1 MYLRIFINQL
11 AAHDGDVPGRSV
23 MVRGFR
29 KSAAIHEMGVGHAK
43 AGCPFIHHPHKLIL
57 AACYVL
63 RHGHRRVI
71 AGCNDNAFNQGFHG
85 LFLAFLQ
92 EHLGTSH
99 GFGVGAGNYL
109 VRQLDLSGL
118 KGIKNQYQRHNL
130 GNTGRASL
138 FICILFI
145 DYLSGRCFHENG
157 RWSGYLDSCLTL
169 VRRRCLGISRRLNIS
184 CGPRVPRRL
193 YILPCPSIF
202 LSIEAAP

>member
-1 MYLRIFINQL
+1 MYLGIFINQL
-11 AAHDGDVPGRSV
+11 AAHNGDVPGRSV

-29 KSAAIHEMGVGHAK
+29 KAAAIHEMGVGHAK
-43 AGCPFIHHPHKLIL
+43 AGCPFIHHTHKFIL

-71 AGCNDNAFNQGFHG
+71 AGCNYNAFNQGLHG

-118 KGIKNQYQRHNL
+118 KCIKN
-130 GNTGRASL
+130 
-138 FICILFI
+138 
-145 DYLSGRCFHENG
+145 
-157 RWSGYLDSCLTL
+157 
-169 VRRRCLGISRRLNIS
+169 
-184 CGPRVPRRL
+184 
-193 YILPCPSIF
+193 
-202 LSIEAAP
+202 